1 MTVERLGRIRALM
14 DKAEVDAAVITS
26 PENRRYLS
34 GFTGSAGV
42 LLVGHDKSYLLVDPR
57 YTEQARQEVRNVSV
71 VEIEESWTQTLAS
84 LAANH
89 AWSALGYEDEHLSC
103 RQFGNLQQALDAVRF
118 VPLAGMDTLRAVKS
132 EAEITLIGQAVR
144 LVDAAFEFILG
155 RVVPGRTEQDV
166 ALDIE
171 VFLRRNGAESIAFP
185 IIVASGPRSAMPHGL
200 ASGRVIGYNE
210 LVVIDCGAVCGGYCS
225 DFTRTVAT
233 AGPVP
238 WQKEVYGVVLEAQ
251 LAAIAAIRAGI
262 EACAVDAAARA
273 VIEKHGYGGCFGHG
287 TGHGLG
293 LAVHEA
299 PRLGKKEA
307 GVLEAGMVVTV
318 EPGIYLP
325 GRGGVRI
332 EDVVVVRE
340 HGCEVLTQSP
350 KNPLLCV
357 G

>member
-1 MTVERLGRIRALM
+1 MAAERLGRIRALM

-42 LLVGHDKSYLLVDPR
+42 LLVGHDETYLLVDPR
-57 YTEQARQEVRNVSV
+57 YTEQARQEARNISV
-71 VEIEESWTQTLAS
+71 VEIQESWTRVLAS
-84 LAANH
+84 LAADH
-89 AWSALGYEDEHLSC
+89 GWSALGYEDEHLSC
-103 RQFGNLQQALDAVRF
+103 RQFNRLQQELDAVRL
-118 VPLAGMDTLRAVKS
+118 VPLAGIDTLRAVKT
-132 EAEITLIGQAVR
+132 EAEITLIRQAVR

-155 RVVPGRTEQDV
+155 RVVPGRKEQDV

-171 VFLRRNGAESIAFP
+171 VFLRRNGAERISFP
-185 IIVASGPRSAMPHGL
+185 TIVASGPRSAMPHGL
-200 ASGRVIGYNE
+200 ASERVIGYNE
-210 LVVIDCGAVCGGYCS
+210 LVIIDCGAVYGGYCS

-233 AGPVP
+233 AGPLP
-238 WQKEVYGVVLEAQ
+238 WQEEVYGVVLEAQ
-251 LAAIAAIRAGI
+251 LAAIAATRAGI

-273 VIEKHGYGGCFGHG
+273 VIEKHGYGACFGHG

-299 PRLGKKEA
+299 PRLGKKET

-325 GRGGVRI
+325 GRGGVRL

-340 HGCEVLTQSP
+340 HGCELLTQAP
-350 KNPLLCV
+350 KSRLLCV